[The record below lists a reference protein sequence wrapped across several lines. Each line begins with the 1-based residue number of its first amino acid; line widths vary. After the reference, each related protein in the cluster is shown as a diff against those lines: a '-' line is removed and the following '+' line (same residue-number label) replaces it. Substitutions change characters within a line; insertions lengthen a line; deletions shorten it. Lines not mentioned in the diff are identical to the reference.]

1 MDLLF
6 RLFVVGFAI
15 GVCGLACA
23 YGTKQAVQDTVRKI
37 VTPVLQDNER
47 LRKNLDWA
55 NTKMRR
61 KDIELEKLYREQR
74 QAHFEANAENVLI
87 KEKNP
92 LSSN

>member
-55 NTKMRR
+55 NTKIRR
-61 KDIELEKLYREQR
+61 KDVELAELEKLR

-92 LSSN
+92 PSN

>member
-15 GVCGLACA
+15 GVCSLACA

-37 VTPVLQDNER
+37 LTPVLQDNER

-74 QAHFEANAENVLI
+74 QAHFEANAKAVLS

-92 LSSN
+92 PSSN

>member
-47 LRKNLDWA
+47 LGEYKNA
-55 NTKMRR
+55 PQG
-61 KDIELEKLYREQR
+61 YR
-74 QAHFEANAENVLI
+74 A
-87 KEKNP
+87 
-92 LSSN
+92 

>member
-1 MDLLF
+1 MDLIF
-6 RLFVVGFAI
+6 RLFVIGFTV

-23 YGTKQAVQDTVRKI
+23 YGAYQFAQDTVRKI
-37 VTPVLQDNER
+37 VTPVLLDNER

-61 KDIELEKLYREQR
+61 KDIELEQLR

-92 LSSN
+92 PSSN

>member
-23 YGTKQAVQDTVRKI
+23 YGANQAVQDTVRKI
-37 VTPVLQDNER
+37 VAPVLQDNER
-47 LRKNLDWA
+47 LRKDLDWA
-55 NTKMRR
+55 NTKISH
-61 KDIELEKLYREQR
+61 KDIELEKLHKEQR
-74 QAHFEANAENVLI
+74 QSHFEANAENVLI

-92 LSSN
+92 PSSN

>member
-1 MDLLF
+1 MDLFF

-15 GVCGLACA
+15 GVCSLACA
-23 YGTKQAVQDTVRKI
+23 YGAKQAVQDTVRKI

-47 LRKNLDWA
+47 LRKDL
-55 NTKMRR
+55 
-61 KDIELEKLYREQR
+61 KDIELKELNKEQR

-92 LSSN
+92 PSSN

>member
-6 RLFVVGFAI
+6 RLFMVGFAI
-15 GVCGLACA
+15 GICGLACA
-23 YGTKQAVQDTVRKI
+23 YGAKQAVQDMARKI

-47 LRKNLDWA
+47 LRKNLDRA

-61 KDIELEKLYREQR
+61 KDIELEQLR

-87 KEKNP
+87 KEKTRP
-92 LSSN
+92 AATERVL

>member
-1 MDLLF
+1 MDLFF

-23 YGTKQAVQDTVRKI
+23 YGAKQAVQDTVRKI

-47 LRKNLDWA
+47 LRKDLDWA
-55 NTKMRR
+55 NKKIRR
-61 KDIELEKLYREQR
+61 KDIELKELYREQR
-74 QAHFEANAENVLI
+74 QAHFEANAKAVLS

-92 LSSN
+92 PSSN

>member
-15 GVCGLACA
+15 GVCSLACA

-47 LRKNLDWA
+47 LSKCLTDGEEEIKA
-55 NTKMRR
+55 
-61 KDIELEKLYREQR
+61 LR
-74 QAHFEANAENVLI
+74 QALFEAKAENVLI

-92 LSSN
+92 PSSN

>member
-1 MDLLF
+1 MDLIF

-23 YGTKQAVQDTVRKI
+23 YGAKQAVQDMVRKI

-47 LRKNLDWA
+47 LTDCLTDRDK
-55 NTKMRR
+55 
-61 KDIELEKLYREQR
+61 ELKALR
-74 QAHFEANAENVLI
+74 QSRFEANAKAVLS

-92 LSSN
+92 PSSN

>member
-23 YGTKQAVQDTVRKI
+23 YGAYQFAQDTARKI
-37 VTPVLQDNER
+37 IAPVLADNAQLKTDLET
-47 LRKNLDWA
+47 A
-55 NTKMRR
+55 NMKIRR
-61 KDIELEKLYREQR
+61 KDVELEQLR

-92 LSSN
+92 SSSN

>member
-47 LRKNLDWA
+47 LSKCLTDGEEEIKA
-55 NTKMRR
+55 
-61 KDIELEKLYREQR
+61 LR
-74 QAHFEANAENVLI
+74 QALFEAKAENVLI

-92 LSSN
+92 PSSN

>member
-1 MDLLF
+1 MDLIF
-6 RLFVVGFAI
+6 RLFVIGFTI

-23 YGTKQAVQDTVRKI
+23 YGAYQFAQDTVRKI

-55 NTKMRR
+55 NAKMRR
-61 KDIELEKLYREQR
+61 KDIELEQLR

-92 LSSN
+92 PSSN

>member
-1 MDLLF
+1 MDLIF
-6 RLFVVGFAI
+6 RLFVIGFTV

-23 YGTKQAVQDTVRKI
+23 YGAYQFAQDTVRKI

-61 KDIELEKLYREQR
+61 KDIELEQLR
-74 QAHFEANAENVLI
+74 QAHFEANAKAVLS

-92 LSSN
+92 PSSN

>member
-6 RLFVVGFAI
+6 RLFMVGFAI

-23 YGTKQAVQDTVRKI
+23 YGAKQAVQDMARKI

-47 LRKNLDWA
+47 LSKCLTDGEEEIKA
-55 NTKMRR
+55 
-61 KDIELEKLYREQR
+61 LR
-74 QAHFEANAENVLI
+74 QALFEAKAENVLI

-92 LSSN
+92 SSN

>member
-6 RLFVVGFAI
+6 RLFVVGFTI
-15 GVCGLACA
+15 GVCSLACA

-47 LRKNLDWA
+47 LSKCLTDGEEEIKA
-55 NTKMRR
+55 
-61 KDIELEKLYREQR
+61 LR
-74 QAHFEANAENVLI
+74 QALFEANAKAVLS

-92 LSSN
+92 PSSN

>member
-1 MDLLF
+1 MDLIF

-61 KDIELEKLYREQR
+61 KDIELEQLEKLR

-92 LSSN
+92 PSSN